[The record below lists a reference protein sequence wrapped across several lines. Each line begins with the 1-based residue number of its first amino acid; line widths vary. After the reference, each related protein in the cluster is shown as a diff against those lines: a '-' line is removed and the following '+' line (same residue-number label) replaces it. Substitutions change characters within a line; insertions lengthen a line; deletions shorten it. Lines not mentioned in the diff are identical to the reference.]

1 LPIAAEMAGMVTFVR
16 YKVAGPL
23 GMVAVS
29 TVHPAALLCS
39 CRRAFCGAAL
49 LCKTDC
55 EGNNDCTVA
64 AELVGTTNRDVTV
77 LVSA

>member
-1 LPIAAEMAGMVTFVR
+1 LPIAAGMAGMVTFVR
-16 YKVAGPL
+16 CKVARPL
-23 GMVAVS
+23 GVVAVS